1 MWSMGQQHQHHLGDG
16 WRWRISDFSSGLLD
30 QSPFSKIPRDSCAWA
45 YPTRSTVSWR
55 MIMMNPRYLDGVID
69 NQLLKFLKEWAY
81 QTTLSVFW
89 ETCVHVKKKQIEPY
103 MEQLT
108 GSKLGKEYNTA
119 VYCQLAYLTSMQ
131 NTSCEMSNWMSHK
144 LESRLQ
150 QEISTT
156 SDMQVIPL

>member
-1 MWSMGQQHQHHLGDG
+1 
-16 WRWRISDFSSGLLD
+16 
-30 QSPFSKIPRDSCAWA
+30 
-45 YPTRSTVSWR
+45 
-55 MIMMNPRYLDGVID
+55 MMNPRYLDGVID
-69 NQLLKFLKEWAY
+69 NQLLKFLKEWEY

-108 GSKLGKEYNTA
+108 GSKLGKEYNMA
-119 VYCQLAYLTSMQ
+119 VYCQLAYLTSTQ

-150 QEISTT
+150 QEITT